1 MVSGASGGAGGAGAE
16 QAGDEFSDSYAAV
29 LHTYRLRFSR
39 GAAYTCIVLVMLGV
53 GLDAALYPDHQMHF
67 VALRSAVSV
76 LLLAV
81 TALLRTAWAQRHVQG
96 VTFGWLLL
104 PQVMICW
111 MIHVTEGP
119 VSIYYEGLNLAVFAS
134 GIALQFSV
142 LQCLALGA
150 ITYLMYFIACYTH
163 PAGAA
168 WQGAYAV
175 NSLLLLF
182 TAIASAVCAFYNEQA
197 RALMLQMKKELA
209 EKNRQLRQSN
219 RDLADIKG
227 QMLQQE
233 KMAATGTLAAG
244 LLHEVSNPVN
254 YCLMAIDLAHEDP
267 AARASP
273 ALAECLADA
282 REGMRRVQYIVSDLK
297 TFAHRRPDHGADL
310 APFQFARALE
320 SAIRLVGHELRDVKV
335 ERDLRGDTM
344 VVGDEADIIGV
355 LINLFSNAALAMR
368 KLHGRKPQLYIGAVA
383 DHARLRVTVRDNGPG
398 IAREHLGR
406 VFEPFFT
413 TREVGQ
419 GLGLGLSISY
429 GVIERHGG
437 ALVADSAAGEW
448 TRFSFDL
455 PRAAAASN
463 L

>member
-1 MVSGASGGAGGAGAE
+1 VTTVAC
-16 QAGDEFSDSYAAV
+16 EFSDSYAAL
-29 LHTYRLRFSR
+29 LHGYRLRFSR
-39 GAAYTCIVLVMLGV
+39 GGAYTCIALVMLGA
-53 GLDAALYPDHQMHF
+53 GLDVALYPEHQLAF
-67 VALRSAVSV
+67 VALRAVVSV
-76 LLLAV
+76 LLLGMAM
-81 TALLRTAWAQRHVQG
+81 LLRAHWAQRHVEHI
-96 VTFGWLLL
+96 TFGWLLL
-104 PQVMICW
+104 PQMMISW

-119 VSIYYEGLNLAVFAS
+119 LSLYYEGLILAVFAS

-142 LQCLALGA
+142 PQCLALGGL
-150 ITYLMYFIACYTH
+150 TYLMYFIACHTH

-182 TAIASAVCAFYNEQA
+182 CVIASAVCAFYNGQA
-197 RALMLQMKKELA
+197 RRMMLRLKGELL
-209 EKNRQLRQSN
+209 ETNQRLRQSN

-254 YCLMAIDLAHEDP
+254 YCLMAIDLASEDP
-267 AARASP
+267 VARASP
-273 ALAECLADA
+273 VLTEYLADA

-297 TFAHRRPDHGADL
+297 TFAHRRQGHLDDM
-310 APFQFARALE
+310 APFQFVRALE
-320 SAIRLVGHELRDVKV
+320 SAIRLVGHEIRDVKV

-344 VVGDEADIIGV
+344 VLGDEADIIGV

-368 KLHGRKPQLYIGAVA
+368 KAPGRKPHLFVGAVA
-383 DHARLRVTVRDNGPG
+383 DGARLRVTVRDNGPG

-429 GVIERHGG
+429 GVIQRHGST
-437 ALVADSAAGEW
+437 LVADSVLGEW

-455 PRAAAASN
+455 PRAAPPST
-463 L
+463 

>member
-1 MVSGASGGAGGAGAE
+1 MIAAR
-16 QAGDEFSDSYAAV
+16 DEFSDSYAAV
-29 LHTYRLRFSR
+29 LHAYRLRFSR
-39 GAAYTCIVLVMLGV
+39 GGAYTCIALVMLGV
-53 GLDAALYPDHQMHF
+53 GLDVALYPDHQLHF
-67 VALRSAVSV
+67 VALRSVVS
-76 LLLAV
+76 LLMLCM
-81 TALLRTAWAQRHVQG
+81 ALMLRAAWAQRHVQRI
-96 VTFGWLLL
+96 TFAWLLL
-104 PQVMICW
+104 PQVMISW

-142 LQCLALGA
+142 WQCLTLGG
-150 ITYLMYFIACYTH
+150 ITYLMYFLACYTH

-175 NSLLLLF
+175 NSLLLIF
-182 TAIASAVCAFYNEQA
+182 TVIASAVCAFYNEQA
-197 RALMLQMKKELA
+197 RAMMLQLKGELA
-209 EKNRQLRQSN
+209 EKNQQLKQSN

-244 LLHEVSNPVN
+244 LLHEVCNPVN
-254 YCLMAIDLAHEDP
+254 YCLIAIDLASEDP
-267 AARASP
+267 VTQASP
-273 ALAECLADA
+273 ALTEYLADA
-282 REGMRRVQYIVSDLK
+282 KEGMRRVQYIVSDLK
-297 TFAHRRPDHGADL
+297 TFAHRKQGHCDEM

-320 SAIRLVGHELRDVKV
+320 SAIRLVGHEIKDVKV

-344 VVGDEADIIGV
+344 AMGDEADIIGV

-368 KLHGRKPQLYIGAVA
+368 QLQDRKPQLFIGAVE
-383 DHARLRVTVRDNGPG
+383 DGARLRVTVRDNGPG
-398 IAREHLGR
+398 IAPHLLGR

-429 GVIERHGG
+429 GVIRRHGG
-437 ALVADSAAGEW
+437 TLVADSVAGAW
-448 TRFSFDL
+448 TTFSFDL
-455 PRAAAASN
+455 PRAAACPAGFHHKDQP
-463 L
+463 

>member
-1 MVSGASGGAGGAGAE
+1 MTTAAC
-16 QAGDEFSDSYAAV
+16 EFSDGYAA
-29 LHTYRLRFSR
+29 LLQSYRVRFSL
-39 GAAYTCIVLVMLGV
+39 GGAYTCIVLVMLGA
-53 GLDAALYPDHQMHF
+53 GLDVALYPEHQVQF
-67 VALRSAVSV
+67 VALRAAVSV
-76 LLLAV
+76 LLLGLAM
-81 TALLRTAWAQRHVQG
+81 LLRTTLAQRHVEHI
-96 VTFGWLLL
+96 TFAWLLL
-104 PQVMICW
+104 PQIMISW

-119 VSIYYEGLNLAVFAS
+119 VSMYYEGLILAVFAS

-142 LQCLALGA
+142 VQCLALGGM
-150 ITYLMYFIACYTH
+150 TYLMYFLACYTH

-168 WQGAYAV
+168 WQGAFAV

-182 TAIASAVCAFYNEQA
+182 CVIASAVCAFYNGQA
-197 RALMLQMKKELA
+197 RRMMLRLKGELL
-209 EKNRQLRQSN
+209 EKNQQLRQSN
-219 RDLADIKG
+219 RDLAEIKG

-254 YCLMAIDLAHEDP
+254 YCLMAIDLATEDP
-267 AARASP
+267 VARASP
-273 ALAECLADA
+273 ALTEYLADA

-297 TFAHRRPDHGADL
+297 TFAHRRQDHGHDM
-310 APFQFARALE
+310 APFQFVRALE
-320 SAIRLVGHELRDVKV
+320 SAIRLVGHEIKDVRI

-344 VVGDEADIIGV
+344 VIGDEADIIGV

-368 KLHGRKPQLYIGAVA
+368 KQPGRKPQLFVGAVA
-383 DHARLRVTVRDNGPG
+383 DGARLRVTVRDNGPG
-398 IAREHLGR
+398 IAPQHLGR

-429 GVIERHGG
+429 GVVRRHGST
-437 ALVADSAAGEW
+437 LVADSVFGEW

-455 PRAAAASN
+455 PRAAPAST
-463 L
+463 